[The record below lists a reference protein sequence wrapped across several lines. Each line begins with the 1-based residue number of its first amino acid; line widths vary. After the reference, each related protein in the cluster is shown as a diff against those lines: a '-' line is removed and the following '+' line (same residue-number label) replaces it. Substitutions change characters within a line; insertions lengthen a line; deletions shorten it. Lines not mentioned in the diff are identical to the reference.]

1 MEVDPAA
8 PAGGSFILGAETHF
22 FCSTFCRAKFAE
34 SAAAAR

>member
-8 PAGGSFILGAETHF
+8 PAGGSFTVGAETHV

-34 SAAAAR
+34 SAAAGR